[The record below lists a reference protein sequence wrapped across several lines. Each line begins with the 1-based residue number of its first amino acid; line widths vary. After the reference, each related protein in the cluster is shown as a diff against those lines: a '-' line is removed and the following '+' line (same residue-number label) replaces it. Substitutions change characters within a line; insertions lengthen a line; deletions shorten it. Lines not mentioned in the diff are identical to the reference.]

1 MPLVNTCKAIPLERF
16 CFKVWRISL
25 EQRRKINHK
34 PNNSTAAIRPWSCHQ
49 SLPERVV
56 WGIKG
61 NLAVDEAIRWVFSC
75 ASNYDS
81 TLKPLQPTGRDC
93 TLLATVVLSGVVGYA
108 VRRSHRVWWA
118 YSKARGTQVTNVTF
132 PNSYDS
138 FSLCPV
144 TFLWTRQRSEEQG
157 QKNEMHDNANK
168 PKRKGLIN
176 THRCLKGHQGA
187 NKEIGRVWG
196 SSQP

>member
-1 MPLVNTCKAIPLERF
+1 MADLPRATPENKSRA
-16 CFKVWRISL
+16 
-25 EQRRKINHK
+25 
-34 PNNSTAAIRPWSCHQ
+34 NNSTAAIRPWSCHQ

-81 TLKPLQPTGRDC
+81 TLKPSQPTGRDC
-93 TLLATVVLSGVVGYA
+93 TLLARCCAEWSGWLSSEALPQGLVG
-108 VRRSHRVWWA
+108 RLQRQRDPGHQCDCSNS
-118 YSKARGTQVTNVTF
+118 YSSFSLSPVTF
-132 PNSYDS
+132 P
-138 FSLCPV
+138 
-144 TFLWTRQRSEEQG
+144 WTHQRSEAQG